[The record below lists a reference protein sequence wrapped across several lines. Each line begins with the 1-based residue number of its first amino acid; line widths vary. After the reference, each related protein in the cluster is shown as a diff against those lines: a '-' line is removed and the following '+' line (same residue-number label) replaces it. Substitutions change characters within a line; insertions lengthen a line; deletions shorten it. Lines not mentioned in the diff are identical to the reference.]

1 MTEDM
6 LFGERDFD
14 EELRKERNRVD
25 AQINFFGKLYE
36 HRAAL
41 WEMISKFEL
50 EKSMGKQPTPPK
62 PAFSVKPKKLASEVF
77 QLIEACEKVIDDPAF
92 ADYGPDPAP
101 PNRNLEDM
109 EMALSEL
116 KEALGINKG
125 DCDDGSCKL

>member
-6 LFGERDFD
+6 LFGERDLD

-36 HRAAL
+36 HRGAL

-50 EKSMGKQPTPPK
+50 EKSMGKQPSPPK
-62 PAFSVKPKKLASEVF
+62 PVPSVKPKKLASEVF
-77 QLIEACEKVIDDPAF
+77 QLIEACEKVIDYVRIDF
-92 ADYGPDPAP
+92 
-101 PNRNLEDM
+101 RNHAKVYDGCIEDM